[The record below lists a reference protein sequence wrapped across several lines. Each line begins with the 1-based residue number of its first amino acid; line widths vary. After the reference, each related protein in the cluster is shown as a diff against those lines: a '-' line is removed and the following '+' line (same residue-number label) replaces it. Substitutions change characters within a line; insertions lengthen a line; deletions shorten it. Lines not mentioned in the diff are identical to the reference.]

1 MKRILVV
8 AAAVAGLAVY
18 REWKKN
24 EETRQVWDQ
33 ATDAVKN

>member
-8 AAAVAGLAVY
+8 AAAVTGIVMY

-24 EETRQVWDQ
+24 EETRQVWNQ

>member
-8 AAAVAGLAVY
+8 AAAVASIAVY
-18 REWKKN
+18 REWKKS